1 MKTKFTLYLV
11 VVAILAAAA
20 GWWAGSRR
28 TSSSPPSA
36 QAGERKV
43 AFYQSSMHPW
53 IKSDRPGKCTICGMD
68 LVPVYE
74 GDKGYDTAA
83 GTVSLRSNTV
93 NVLNVRTAPVRR
105 APLQRTLRFAG
116 TIDDDDRRHRVLSA
130 YVDGRLDQLFVN
142 FVGAEVTEG
151 QPLATFYSPV
161 LLATEREYTTLK
173 RQGDPA
179 QADLLAAAGQ
189 RLRQFG
195 LTDRQI
201 AALADKPLTNIHT
214 ELLAPMTGTVTMR
227 GVYEGQYV
235 KEGDKLFEIADFS
248 TMWFVFDAYERDLAW
263 LRLGQKV
270 KVSAVSLPGRELQ
283 ATIAFID
290 PNLNPMTRSARV
302 RAELPNPLIEVDG
315 QRRRELL
322 HKVFAEATVNVELP
336 AALVVPRGAVLSP
349 GGNPVVYL
357 DRGAG
362 AYERRPVKLGRVT
375 DADWEV
381 LDGVREGDNV
391 VVNGNLLIDAQA
403 QLNRTAQLPE
413 HDHGATPAPAPS
425 AKPPADQP
433 LPKLTD
439 AQRDAA
445 RTFFT
450 VVDALG
456 AALAADDVAKF
467 NAIVPQ
473 LHTVVPALA
482 TALQDAGGWT
492 GFGAEI
498 NRVGHLGPAADLKAA
513 RKAFTPL
520 STATVELAKR
530 LRPADTAF
538 AGLRLFMCPMTED
551 AYPGAPKRGSWLQLT
566 APLRNPYFG
575 AEMLDCGTEVR

>member
-1 MKTKFTLYLV
+1 MKTRTVFLLLII
-11 VVAILAAAA
+11 VALASAA
-20 GWWAGSRR
+20 GWWVGSRR
-28 TSSSPPSA
+28 ASPAPHPASD
-36 QAGERKV
+36 GGRKV

-53 IKSDRPGKCTICGMD
+53 IKSDKPGKCTICGMD

-83 GTVSLRSNTV
+83 GTVSLGSNTI

-116 TIDDDDRRHRVLSA
+116 TIDDNDSRHRVLSA
-130 YVDGRLDQLFVN
+130 YVDGRVDRLFVN
-142 FVGAEVTEG
+142 FVGAEVAEG
-151 QPLATFYSPV
+151 QPLATFYSPI
-161 LLATEREYTTLK
+161 LLAAEREYTVLQ
-173 RQGDPA
+173 RQADPA
-179 QADLLAAAGQ
+179 QADLLAAAAQ

-195 LTDRQI
+195 LNDRQI

-214 ELLAPMTGTVTMR
+214 ELLAPLTGTVTMR

-235 KEGDKLFEIADFS
+235 KEGDKLFEVADFS
-248 TMWFVFDAYERDLAW
+248 TMWFVFDAYERDFAW

-270 KVSAVSLPGRELQ
+270 KVSAVSVPGRVFE
-283 ATIAFID
+283 AAVAFID

-302 RAELPNPLIEVDG
+302 RAELPNPVVEMDG
-315 QRRRELL
+315 QRQRELL
-322 HKVFAEATVNVELP
+322 HKIFAEATVNVELP
-336 AALVVPRGAVLSP
+336 ATLVLPRSAVLSP

-357 DRGAG
+357 DRGGG
-362 AYERRPVKLGRVT
+362 AYEQRPVKLGRVA

-403 QLNRTAQLPE
+403 QLNRSAQPPG
-413 HDHGATPAPAPS
+413 HDHGATPASAPPAQ
-425 AKPPADQP
+425 PPADLP
-433 LPKLTD
+433 LPELTD
-439 AQRDAA
+439 VQRDAA
-445 RTFFT
+445 RNFIV

-456 AALAADDVAKF
+456 TALAADDVARFK
-467 NAIVPQ
+467 ATAPQ
-473 LHTVVPALA
+473 LHTAVPALA
-482 TALQDAGGWT
+482 EALKDAGGWA

-498 NRVGHLGPAADLKAA
+498 NRVGHLGAAADLKAA
-513 RKAFTPL
+513 RKDFTPL

-530 LRPADTAF
+530 LRAEDPAFT
-538 AGLRLFMCPMTED
+538 GLKLFMCPMTED
-551 AYPGAPKRGSWLQLT
+551 AYPGAPKRGAWLQLA

-575 AEMLDCGTEVR
+575 AEMLDCGTEVK